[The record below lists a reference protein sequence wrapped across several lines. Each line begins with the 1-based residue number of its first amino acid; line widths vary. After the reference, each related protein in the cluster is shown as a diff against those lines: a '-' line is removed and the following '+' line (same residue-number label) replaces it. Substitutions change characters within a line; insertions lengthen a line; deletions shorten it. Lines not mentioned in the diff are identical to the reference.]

1 MPKKSKVSLGDIADI
16 LRAGQRSEKDRS
28 TPLGVLVVVDTS
40 AARDVVLAVKDAF
53 MPRQA
58 TATVRV
64 ESLAASEPP
73 APGWDAA
80 VVVAGA
86 HVAAAERMAEGLA
99 RCGVPVG
106 LVVDSVLDLGANDL
120 PEEVA
125 ALVSAVPASG
135 ADAVRAN
142 LADWLVDAAGEKGI
156 AFAASFPFCR
166 DQKVRELVRTSALEN
181 AAVGA
186 VQVLPS
192 ADLPIMTVRQAKL
205 ALDVAAACGHPVS
218 VASLADVA
226 AVIAAGLAWRE
237 VARRA
242 TQVMPVPQWAVK
254 AAVGFAGTVATGA
267 AARLRNDPP
276 ALPDVGDLVAGSA
289 VGPIVEAAAR
299 VASRAAKAVGERPG
313 AASGQRQGEAP
324 ARADGAR
331 RTLPAPREAT
341 GRGRDDGY
349 VVISGGCDEA

>member
-80 VVVAGA
+80 VVVAGE

-192 ADLPIMTVRQAKL
+192 ADLPIMTVRQA
-205 ALDVAAACGHPVS
+205 
-218 VASLADVA
+218 
-226 AVIAAGLAWRE
+226 
-237 VARRA
+237 
-242 TQVMPVPQWAVK
+242 
-254 AAVGFAGTVATGA
+254 
-267 AARLRNDPP
+267 
-276 ALPDVGDLVAGSA
+276 
-289 VGPIVEAAAR
+289 
-299 VASRAAKAVGERPG
+299 
-313 AASGQRQGEAP
+313 
-324 ARADGAR
+324 
-331 RTLPAPREAT
+331 
-341 GRGRDDGY
+341 
-349 VVISGGCDEA
+349 